1 MKKTMKML
9 VLAVACIAAA
19 LSVAP
24 LVAQDD
30 QQDYTP
36 GSGGGGGAWYVS
48 CSYNGSEQLV
58 SKNCSSGGRSSCN
71 CP

>member
-1 MKKTMKML
+1 MKML

-36 GSGGGGGAWYVS
+36 GSGGGGGA
-48 CSYNGSEQLV
+48 G
-58 SKNCSSGGRSSCN
+58 
-71 CP
+71 